1 MNYIFSLE
9 NTIKTQIIFGFLDLN
24 WDLIVSQFRAVN
36 IEVSGGS
43 NSKKHLFSPNHLKL
57 SQFLLCLLGDQTNE
71 EVVES
76 FHNTSKIHLSKYI
89 NYDHKIAKGFFKEHL
104 KIQSE
109 SVNTNTSKIK
119 KLINDNLIN
128 KIEIEQISP
137 STTEGIKFKLNS
149 SSNTIKK
156 KNNVSYYISV
166 IKPNMLKTLGSC

>member
-1 MNYIFSLE
+1 MELKRYSKLDSNYLNLIYTTNQFFFSHEFLNYIFSLE

-89 NYDHKIAKGFFKEHL
+89 NYDHKIAKGFF
-104 KIQSE
+104 
-109 SVNTNTSKIK
+109 
-119 KLINDNLIN
+119 
-128 KIEIEQISP
+128 
-137 STTEGIKFKLNS
+137 
-149 SSNTIKK
+149 
-156 KNNVSYYISV
+156 
-166 IKPNMLKTLGSC
+166 